1 MTGPPEPTGFAG
13 VAETH
18 CAVVFFVGD
27 RAYKLK
33 KPVDLG
39 FLDFR
44 SLRSRR
50 EVCLREVEL
59 NRRLAADVYLGVA
72 EVRGPDHAVCDY
84 LVVMRRMPSA
94 RRLST
99 LVRAGTDVTA
109 PVRALAR
116 QLAAFHSTARHDAG
130 TAAEGTRD
138 AVRARWQ
145 ASFDQTR
152 PHRGGVLDATHTAEV
167 ERLAMRYLAGR
178 EALFASRIA
187 DGLVRDGHG
196 DLLADDI
203 FVLPDGPRVLDCLE
217 FDDRLRYV
225 DGLDDAAFLA
235 MDLERLGSPG
245 LARSFLDWYVEF
257 AGSPRVGSLEHHYV
271 AYRAFVRAKVAC
283 LRADQGD
290 PDAAGDAREHV
301 TIAANHLREGAV
313 RLILIGGLPG
323 TGKSTVG
330 GALADRLGAVLLRSD
345 RVRKELAGIDPSTPA
360 PASYRAGLYRP
371 EATVATYATL
381 LDHAARLLGRGE
393 SVVLDASWSDANRRR
408 DAVAVAEAT
417 TADMIELRCTAPPE
431 LATDRLRSRAGSAD
445 PSDADA
451 RIAARMQAHFDP
463 WASAVVLDTSGS
475 KDQSLAAALAAT
487 GAMW

>member
-1 MTGPPEPTGFAG
+1 MTGPPEPIGFAG

-94 RRLST
+94 TRLST
-99 LVRAGTDVTA
+99 LVQAGTDVTA

-116 QLAAFHSTARHDAG
+116 QLAAFHSTARHDAR

-152 PHRGGVLDATHTAEV
+152 PHRGAVLDAAHTAEV

-203 FVLPDGPRVLDCLE
+203 FCCPTGHACWTAWSSTIGCGTSTASTMPPSWPWTWN
-217 FDDRLRYV
+217 
-225 DGLDDAAFLA
+225 GSAPP
-235 MDLERLGSPG
+235 GSPDRSSTG
-245 LARSFLDWYVEF
+245 TWSSRAR
-257 AGSPRVGSLEHHYV
+257 PRVGVPGASLRGV
-271 AYRAFVRAKVAC
+271 PG
-283 LRADQGD
+283 LRPREG
-290 PDAAGDAREHV
+290 GLLARGPGRPGRCRRRPGARDHRRH
-301 TIAANHLREGAV
+301 HLREGAV

-330 GALADRLGAVLLRSD
+330 GALADRLGAVLLRAD
-345 RVRKELAGIDPSTPA
+345 RVRKELAGLDPSTPA
-360 PASYRAGLYRP
+360 PASYRAGIYRP
-371 EATVATYATL
+371 EPTVATYATS
-381 LDHAARLLGRGE
+381 AR
-393 SVVLDASWSDANRRR
+393 A
-408 DAVAVAEAT
+408 
-417 TADMIELRCTAPPE
+417 RCTA
-431 LATDRLRSRAGSAD
+431 ARSG
-445 PSDADA
+445 
-451 RIAARMQAHFDP
+451 
-463 WASAVVLDTSGS
+463 ASRWCWTRRGRTRTT
-475 KDQSLAAALAAT
+475 AAT
-487 GAMW
+487 QLPSPRPQPRT